1 MALPTLAPGDP
12 SQSRRTKASRE
23 EMLRAAP
30 AGAMTILSN
39 AVTASRLA
47 LEMRAMASLAPRTN
61 TAMVSTT
68 SKLAAG
74 TGNLGKLEISIL
86 TSPEIGREVHS
97 METINTAAVLKPER
111 ITSTR
116 LARRHGEEIRD
127 VAAIPT
133 MEGSNKE
140 AKDEAMITTTEGTT
154 KEINDV
160 GTTVTM
166 EVMTK
171 ETSNRTAEG
180 LRAGVEGKSVTM
192 ALPVAAHSFKK
203 VTRSRDLMKAA
214 RIAQAM
220 GKGNLSAPLADG
232 MMEATA
238 ALHSGHGSPTAHHEI
253 DHIHTTTTA
262 TALRTLGDYLSI
274 CSYHSY
280 HSHRSGSVSTVRLS
294 CNAFIIPIF
303 GKSKY

>member
-1 MALPTLAPGDP
+1 MALPTLAPRDP
-12 SQSRRTKASRE
+12 SQTRRTKASRE
-23 EMLRAAP
+23 EVLRAAP
-30 AGAMTILSN
+30 AGAMTILSS

-47 LEMRAMASLAPRTN
+47 LEMRAMASLVPRTD
-61 TAMVSTT
+61 TAMVSTI
-68 SKLAAG
+68 SKQAAG
-74 TGNLGKLEISIL
+74 TGNLGKPGISIL
-86 TSPEIGREVHS
+86 TTPEIGREVHS
-97 METINTAAVLKPER
+97 METINIVGVLKPER

-127 VAAIPT
+127 AAAIPT
-133 MEGSNKE
+133 IEGLNKE
-140 AKDEAMITTTEGTT
+140 AKDEATINTTEGTT

-171 ETSNRTAEG
+171 ETSNRTAES

-192 ALPVAAHSFKK
+192 ALPVAAHSLNK

-220 GKGNLSAPLADG
+220 GKGDLSAPLADG

-238 ALHSGHGSPTAHHEI
+238 ALHSGHGSPTAHHKI
-253 DHIHTTTTA
+253 GQIHTTTTA
-262 TALRTLGDYLSI
+262 TALRILGEYLSI
-274 CSYHSY
+274 CSHHSF
-280 HSHRSGSVSTVRLS
+280 HSRRSGSGSRVRLS
-294 CNAFIIPIF
+294 CIAFIILIF
-303 GKSKY
+303 VKSKY